1 MRRLALL
8 LLVALGWIAPAVSFA
23 GGPPAE
29 PPHPSIAKR
38 VWTSEE
44 VEALRARGLISLAGQ
59 QPSAEVSAEAETPPG
74 AETRAPR
81 PVRAKD
87 PEWYREQLEASR
99 LAMEVA
105 RAEVRRVRR
114 ELGNARYWEAGLNMD
129 RGNTG
134 ITPVSGLEI
143 LDALNREELE
153 RIDALAGQ
161 ARRNGI
167 SPGALR

>member
-1 MRRLALL
+1 MRRLALP
-8 LLVALGWIAPAVSFA
+8 LLVAIGWIAPAVSFA

-29 PPHPSIAKR
+29 PPKPAISTR

-44 VEALRARGLISLAGQ
+44 VEALRGRGLISLIGQ
-59 QPSAEVSAEAETPPG
+59 QPAEVSASAETPPEG
-74 AETRAPR
+74 EIRTPR

-87 PEWYREQLEASR
+87 PEWYAEQAAAAR

-105 RAEVRRVRR
+105 RAEARRVRR
-114 ELGNARYWEAGLNMD
+114 ELGNARYWEGGLNLA
-129 RGNTG
+129 RENTG
-134 ITPVSGLEI
+134 ITPVSELEI
-143 LDALNREELE
+143 LDARNRAELE
-153 RIDALAGQ
+153 SLDELADQ

>member
-1 MRRLALL
+1 MSRLALS
-8 LLVALGWIAPAVSFA
+8 LLVSLGWMVSAVSFA

-44 VEALRARGLISLAGQ
+44 VEALRARGLISLPGQ
-59 QPSAEVSAEAETPPG
+59 QPPAEVSAEGETPPG

-81 PVRAKD
+81 PVSTED
-87 PEWYREQLEASR
+87 SEWYRERIEASR

-105 RAEVRRVRR
+105 NAEIQRVRR
-114 ELGNARYWEAGLNMD
+114 ELRNARYWEAGLNLA
-129 RGNTG
+129 RGNPG

-143 LDALNREELE
+143 LEARGREEEE
-153 RIDALAGQ
+153 RIDALTDQ